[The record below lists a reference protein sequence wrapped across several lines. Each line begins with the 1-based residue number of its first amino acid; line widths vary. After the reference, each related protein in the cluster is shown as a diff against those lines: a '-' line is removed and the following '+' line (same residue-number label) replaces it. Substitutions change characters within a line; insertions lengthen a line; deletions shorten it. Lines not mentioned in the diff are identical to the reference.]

1 MSDQSISN
9 TCIIFTYHSSGHSIF
24 FGLETFR
31 NPLLQNKLYFIR
43 KCYETFFKQILDIRA
58 SLPIDTKGLGM
69 WFTGTP
75 RIGKSVF
82 LGYVAERLKEEGI
95 EFVVT
100 TGNEWYTKHYERK
113 CYSELEDDL
122 KNRSVVH
129 LIDPGDNPPILG
141 LQRHE
146 AFAIFFASPTISNIN
161 PYHQKEL
168 CTLFMPLWSRNEME
182 DCCTTLETPFN
193 EDIFN
198 RWGGVFIDS
207 FRDEMLEDPTRQNSS
222 ILHFKRYSFEPPL

>member
-1 MSDQSISN
+1 
-9 TCIIFTYHSSGHSIF
+9 
-24 FGLETFR
+24 
-31 NPLLQNKLYFIR
+31 
-43 KCYETFFKQILDIRA
+43 
-58 SLPIDTKGLGM
+58 M

-113 CYSELEDDL
+113 CYSELEDDF

-207 FRDEMLEDPTRQNSS
+207 FRDKMLEDQLDRILQSS
-222 ILHFKRYSFEPPL
+222 ILRDILSNLHCDALNEPVHQHQWLLHRYPIENYRRCEIQLPSPYVARKKWLLC